1 MTCRLGPT
9 RDQFMSHL
17 SMSSAPAVSVC
28 MPVYNGE
35 RYLREAVDSILNQS
49 FGDFELLILDG
60 GSTDGSAAVLQDYA
74 ARDPRV
80 RLTSRP
86 GMGLTASLNE
96 MLDQARG
103 EFIARMDADD
113 ISLPDRLE
121 RQVQYLRGHPE
132 CVLVGSA
139 ALVIDSEGDP
149 LSVWFT
155 KTTHESLDAQN
166 LDMRLLESS
175 LCHPAVMMR
184 REVVLDLGRYDPS
197 CQVAEDLELWLRLA
211 ERGRLANLPEPLL
224 KYRFHGSNKRAHDFF
239 EDRDRASRSQDAVRQ
254 IIVRARR
261 RRGLPE
267 QPLCPLPAPPP
278 STGPEFHYALWA
290 WQALGSGHV
299 RTARKHARRLVLAA
313 PFSIDSWRL
322 LYCSLRGR

>member
-1 MTCRLGPT
+1 
-9 RDQFMSHL
+9 
-17 SMSSAPAVSVC
+17 

-60 GSTDGSAAVLQDYA
+60 GSTDGSPAILRDYA
-74 ARDPRV
+74 ARDPRI

-113 ISLPDRLE
+113 ISLPERLE

-139 ALVIDSEGDP
+139 ALVIDPEGDP

-155 KTTHESLDAQN
+155 ETTHEALDSRN
-166 LDMRLLESS
+166 LDPTLLESS

-184 REVVLDLGRYDPS
+184 RRVVLDAGRYDPR
-197 CQVAEDLELWLRLA
+197 CQIAEDLDLWLRLA

-224 KYRFHGSNKRAHDFF
+224 KYRYHGSNKSSGTDSAR
-239 EDRDRASRSQDAVRQ
+239 RNQDTLRQ

-267 QPLCPLPAPPP
+267 QPSSPLPAPPP
-278 STGPEFHYALWA
+278 PTGPESRHALWA
-290 WQALGSGHV
+290 WQALGGGHV
-299 RTARKHARRLVLAA
+299 RTARKHARRLVLTA
-313 PFSIDSWRL
+313 PFSGDSWRL
-322 LYCSLRGR
+322 LYCTLRGR

>member
-1 MTCRLGPT
+1 
-9 RDQFMSHL
+9 
-17 SMSSAPAVSVC
+17 MSSTPAVSVC

-60 GSTDGSAAVLQDYA
+60 GSTDGSPAILQDYA
-74 ARDPRV
+74 ARDPRI

-86 GMGLTASLNE
+86 GMRLTASLNE

-113 ISLPDRLE
+113 ISLPERLE

-139 ALVIDSEGDP
+139 ALVIDPEGDP

-155 KTTHESLDAQN
+155 ETTHEVLDARN
-166 LDMRLLESS
+166 LDLSLLESS

-184 REVVLDLGRYDPS
+184 RRIVLDAGKYDMG
-197 CQVAEDLELWLRLA
+197 CLAEDLDLWLRLA

-224 KYRFHGSNKRAHDFF
+224 KYRFHSSNKNRA
-239 EDRDRASRSQDAVRQ
+239 DRAQDALRQ
-254 IIVRARR
+254 IIVQARR

-267 QPLCPLPAPPP
+267 QPSSPPPAPP
-278 STGPEFHYALWA
+278 STGPESYHALWA

-299 RTARKHARRLVLAA
+299 RTARKHARRLVLTA
-313 PFSIDSWRL
+313 PFSSESWRL
-322 LYCSLRGR
+322 LYCTLRGR